1 MKELTPRQRSIFE
14 FLIKF
19 IKKQGYPPTV
29 REIGEHFGF
38 LWPAASG
45 HLRALERKGFIR
57 INPLRS
63 RGIEIKG
70 IKEAAGFTVPV
81 VGKVTAGKPIL
92 AVEDIEGHMLIDKT
106 LFKTEDAFSLRIKG
120 ESMIGAGILDGD
132 YVIVKPQTSIESGE
146 IAVALIGDEATVK
159 RIYTKK
165 TQIILKPENKDMKP
179 VAYNPDSVKIIGKV
193 IGVVRKI

>member
-1 MKELTPRQRSIFE
+1 MKDLTPRQRKIFE

-57 INPLRS
+57 INPLKSRS
-63 RGIEIKG
+63 IEVKG

-81 VGKVTAGKPIL
+81 IGKVTAGKPIL

-120 ESMIGAGILDGD
+120 ESMIDAGILDGD
-132 YVIVKPQTSIESGE
+132 YVIVKPQASIESGE

-159 RIYTKK
+159 RIYIKK
-165 TQIILKPENKDMKP
+165 MQIILKPENKDMKP
-179 VAYNPDSVKIIGKV
+179 IAYNPDSVKIIGKV

>member
-1 MKELTPRQRSIFE
+1 MKELTPRQKNILA
-14 FLIKF
+14 FLVKF

-45 HLRALERKGFIR
+45 HLRALEKKGFIR
-57 INPLRS
+57 INQLKS
-63 RGIEIKG
+63 RGIEVKG

-81 VGKVTAGKPIL
+81 IGKVTAGKPIL

-120 ESMIGAGILDGD
+120 ESMIDAGILDGD

-159 RIYTKK
+159 RIYIKK

>member
-45 HLRALERKGFIR
+45 HLRALEKKGFIR
-57 INPLRS
+57 INQLKS
-63 RGIEIKG
+63 RGIEVKG

-81 VGKVTAGKPIL
+81 IGKVTAGKPML

-159 RIYTKK
+159 RIYIKK

>member
-29 REIGEHFGF
+29 REIGERFGF

-81 VGKVTAGKPIL
+81 IGKVTAGKPIL

>member
-1 MKELTPRQRSIFE
+1 MKELTPRQRKVFE
-14 FLIKF
+14 FLVKF
-19 IKKQGYPPTV
+19 IKKQGYPPTM
-29 REIGEHFGF
+29 REIGERFGF
-38 LWPAASG
+38 LWPAARG
-45 HLRALERKGFIR
+45 HLQALERKGFIR

-63 RGIEIKG
+63 RGIEVKG

-81 VGKVTAGKPIL
+81 IGKVTAGKPIL

-106 LFKTEDAFSLRIKG
+106 LFKTEEAFSLRIKG
-120 ESMIGAGILDGD
+120 ESMIDAGILDGD
-132 YVIVKPQTSIESGE
+132 YVIVKPQASIESGE

-159 RIYTKK
+159 RVYIKK

-179 VAYNPDSVKIIGKV
+179 VYYNPDSVKIIGKV

>member
-81 VGKVTAGKPIL
+81 IGKVTAGKPIL

>member
-1 MKELTPRQRSIFE
+1 MKDLTPRQRKIFE

-45 HLRALERKGFIR
+45 HLRALEKKGFIR

-63 RGIEIKG
+63 RGIEVKG

-81 VGKVTAGKPIL
+81 IGKVTAGKPML

-159 RIYTKK
+159 RIYIKK

-179 VAYNPDSVKIIGKV
+179 IAYNPESIKIIGKV
-193 IGVVRKI
+193 IGIVRKI

>member
-1 MKELTPRQRSIFE
+1 MKDLTPRQRNIFE

-19 IKKQGYPPTV
+19 IKKHGYPPTV

-63 RGIEIKG
+63 RGIEVKG

-81 VGKVTAGKPIL
+81 IGKVTAGKPIL

-106 LFKTEDAFSLRIKG
+106 LFKTEDAFSLKIKG
-120 ESMIGAGILDGD
+120 DSMIDAGILDGD
-132 YVIVKPQTSIESGE
+132 YVIVKPQASIESGE

-159 RIYTKK
+159 RIYIKK

-179 VAYNPDSVKIIGKV
+179 IAYNPESVKIIGKV

>member
-1 MKELTPRQRSIFE
+1 MKDLTPRQRNIFE

-45 HLRALERKGFIR
+45 HLRALEKKGFIR
-57 INPLRS
+57 LNPLRS
-63 RGIEIKG
+63 RGIEVKG

-81 VGKVTAGKPIL
+81 IGKVTAGKPIL
-92 AVEDIEGHMLIDKT
+92 AVEDIEGHILIDKP
-106 LFKTEDAFSLRIKG
+106 LFKTENAFSLRIKG

-159 RIYTKK
+159 RIYIKK

-179 VAYNPDSVKIIGKV
+179 IAYNPEGVRIIGKV
-193 IGVVRKI
+193 IGIVRKI

>member
-1 MKELTPRQRSIFE
+1 MKDLTPRQRNIFE

-63 RGIEIKG
+63 RGIEVKG

-81 VGKVTAGKPIL
+81 IGKVTAGKPIL

-106 LFKTEDAFSLRIKG
+106 LFKTEDAFSLKIKG
-120 ESMIGAGILDGD
+120 DSMIGAGILDGD
-132 YVIVKPQTSIESGE
+132 YVIVKPQASIESGE

-159 RIYTKK
+159 RIYIKK
-165 TQIILKPENKDMKP
+165 AQIILKPENKDMKP
-179 VAYNPDSVKIIGKV
+179 IAYNPEGVRIIGKV

>member
-1 MKELTPRQRSIFE
+1 MKDLTPRQRSIFE

-81 VGKVTAGKPIL
+81 IGKVTAGKPIL

-159 RIYTKK
+159 RIYIKK
-165 TQIILKPENKDMKP
+165 TQIILKPENKDMQSI
-179 VAYNPDSVKIIGKV
+179 AYNPDSVKIIGKV

>member
-1 MKELTPRQRSIFE
+1 MKELTPRQRNIFE

-19 IKKQGYPPTV
+19 IKKHGYPPTV
-29 REIGEHFGF
+29 REIGGHFGF
-38 LWPAASG
+38 LWPAARG
-45 HLRALERKGFIR
+45 HLQALERKGFIR

-63 RGIEIKG
+63 RGIEVKG
-70 IKEAAGFTVPV
+70 IKEAAGLTVPV
-81 VGKVTAGKPIL
+81 IGKVTAGKPIL

-106 LFKTEDAFSLRIKG
+106 LFKAEEAFSLRIKG
-120 ESMIGAGILDGD
+120 ESMIEAGILDGD

-159 RIYTKK
+159 RIYIKK
-165 TQIILKPENKDMKP
+165 AQIILKPENKDMKP
-179 VAYNPDSVKIIGKV
+179 IAYNPDSVKIIGKV

>member
-1 MKELTPRQRSIFE
+1 MKELTPRQRNILA
-14 FLIKF
+14 FLVKF

-45 HLRALERKGFIR
+45 HLRALEKKGFIR
-57 INPLRS
+57 INQLKS
-63 RGIEIKG
+63 RGIEVKG

-81 VGKVTAGKPIL
+81 IGKVTAGKPIL

-159 RIYTKK
+159 RIYIKK

>member
-1 MKELTPRQRSIFE
+1 MKDLTPRQRSIFE

-81 VGKVTAGKPIL
+81 IGKVTAGKPIL

>member
-1 MKELTPRQRSIFE
+1 MKDLTPRQRSIFE

-63 RGIEIKG
+63 RGIEVKG

-81 VGKVTAGKPIL
+81 IGKVTAGKPIL

-120 ESMIGAGILDGD
+120 ESMIDAGILDGD

-159 RIYTKK
+159 RIYIKK

>member
-1 MKELTPRQRSIFE
+1 MKDLTPRQRSIFE

-63 RGIEIKG
+63 RGIEVKG

-81 VGKVTAGKPIL
+81 IGKVTAGKPIL

-159 RIYTKK
+159 RIYIKK
-165 TQIILKPENKDMKP
+165 TQIILKPKNKDMKP

>member
-1 MKELTPRQRSIFE
+1 MKDLTPRQRSIFE

-63 RGIEIKG
+63 RGIEVKG

-81 VGKVTAGKPIL
+81 IGKVTAGKPIL